1 MECCNIHCP
10 WNLIQYIYI
19 QGGGDVTKGV
29 DIKITHIYRPITVL
43 ELHGGGKV
51 FKTYLS
57 HEATKVYKWLHQIG
71 STVLMKISR
80 GPEKDGVLDK
90 PILTLYVKAYC
101 QQVTIHCSLECS

>member
-1 MECCNIHCP
+1 MYKKGGFCYIHFP
-10 WNLIQYIYI
+10 WNINQYIYI

-71 STVLMKISR
+71 STVLMKTSR
-80 GPEKDGVLDK
+80 ETEKDGVLDK
-90 PILTLYVKAYC
+90 PI
-101 QQVTIHCSLECS
+101 